1 MMKKL
6 KKLFEN
12 KNKSN
17 RTDLV
22 VTKDHNINADELADY
37 ILNIEAENRY
47 LKDTTTQHNTISY
60 KLGKTII
67 DTLNNKSPKK
77 EFPAKLLDIYIESR
91 KRKLP
96 NLKDAGLVDK
106 TLIFLNDKELLKNYQ
121 LTANKEKS
129 PEKKQLANTK
139 HSDITKLAATLTEI
153 KAKHSKSSLSLES
166 KKVKSIK
173 EHLNTDS
180 KNDTGAEIS
189 GTESKFRPEI
199 LVNATIENNDT
210 TELTQIEIF
219 SAGDTLE
226 LSAAV
231 LYRLKNNVISRK
243 AVVLLSFFDVKG
255 NKIEDLS
262 LSGIG
267 VSAAFGQHFRYLNN
281 NCSDIKENPKGIIK
295 LEVPD
300 GIASIKISV
309 AGMGLKDDEKID
321 IRLKARCYNEQ
332 AAAKLKSE
340 ALTATTIDDNNVNEL
355 TQIEVPNAGD
365 TLELSAAVLYRLKS
379 NVVSRKALI
388 LLGFF
393 DSKGSEVKG
402 LSLSGIGVSAAFGQH
417 FRYLNTN
424 CSDIK
429 ENPKGIVKFEVP
441 DGIASIKISVAGM
454 GLKDDEK
461 IDIRLKARCYNEQRE
476 ESNYR
481 QALMDK
487 PLPEPIVFDPHN
499 KRSTSDLNIAC
510 ILDEFTTECL
520 TYEVN
525 LIKVTQKDWQSQME
539 GNHIDFLLVESC
551 WRGNDGDWGTLTKG
565 SGGGKK
571 LSPLLQYCKK
581 KNIPTVFWNKEDP
594 PHYEKFGA
602 IARLFDIAITT
613 DINMVERYKADFGI
627 DVYPLSFGAQPKIH
641 NPTFVIPKSD
651 KAVFAGSYYGDK
663 PQRCADFNDI
673 MSQLEVA
680 QVDYDIFDRNY
691 HRGIDKFA
699 FPNRYQSHILGTLPA
714 EDIWKVH
721 KGYKYQVNMNTVQD
735 SATMFARRVYES
747 LASGTPVIT
756 NDSVGVREL
765 FGDLVIMPTEHL
777 SVSEQL
783 MQLEASPSIY
793 NEIARLGVR
802 RVMREHTYGHRIQQ
816 ICKLLGIDV
825 EVKAPMATLAIT
837 ANNEADITRAKKI
850 FAAQT
855 ASNKKLFIELENFD
869 TAYKYLSQSDSTV
882 SYAMKLGSAFYSE
895 EGQYYGGNKVLKR
908 NVNEAVPAEALEDFT
923 YWGEK

>member
-1 MMKKL
+1 MKNL
-6 KKLFEN
+6 KKLFKKNN
-12 KNKSN
+12 KAD

-37 ILNIEAENRY
+37 IRNIETENRY
-47 LKDTTTQHNTISY
+47 LKNTTTQHNTISY

-67 DTLNNKSPKK
+67 DALNNKSPKK
-77 EFPAKLLDIYIESR
+77 ELPAKLLDIYIESR

-96 NLKDAGLVDK
+96 NLKNAGLIDK
-106 TLIFLNDKELLKNYQ
+106 TLILLNDKELLKNYQ

-129 PEKKQLANTK
+129 SDKRQLANIK
-139 HSDITKLAATLTEI
+139 QSDTTKLAATLSAMKVE
-153 KAKHSKSSLSLES
+153 KSKSSLSLES
-166 KKVKSIK
+166 EISKSTK
-173 EHLNTDS
+173 ENLHIDT
-180 KNDTGAEIS
+180 KNDTETKINS
-189 GTESKFRPEI
+189 TKSKPEV
-199 LVNATIENNDT
+199 LVNATINNNDT
-210 TELTQIEIF
+210 TELTQVEV
-219 SAGDTLE
+219 SAVGDVVE

-231 LYRLKNNVISRK
+231 LYRLKSNEVSRK
-243 AVVLLSFFDVKG
+243 AVILLSFFDSKG
-255 NKIEDLS
+255 NKLEDLS
-262 LSGIG
+262 LPGIG
-267 VSAAFGQHFRYLNN
+267 ISAAFGQHFRYLNN
-281 NCSDIKENPKGIIK
+281 NCSDIKESLKDIIK

-321 IRLKARCYNEQ
+321 IRLKSCCYNEQ

-340 ALTATTIDDNNVNEL
+340 ALTATTIVDNNVNEL
-355 TQIEVPNAGD
+355 TQIEVPSAGD
-365 TLELSAAVLYRLKS
+365 TLEVAAAVLYRLKS
-379 NVVSRKALI
+379 NVVSRKAVI
-388 LLGFF
+388 LLSFF
-393 DSKGSEVKG
+393 DSKGNKVED
-402 LSLSGIGVSAAFGQH
+402 LSLSGIGVSAAFEQH
-417 FRYLNTN
+417 FRYLNNN

-429 ENPKGIVKFEVP
+429 ESLKDIVKLEVP

-476 ESNYR
+476 ENSYR
-481 QALMDK
+481 QILMSK
-487 PLPEPIVFDPHN
+487 PLPEPIISDPHS
-499 KRSTSDLNIAC
+499 KRYTSDLNVAC

-525 LIKVTQKDWQSQME
+525 LTKVTQNDWQSQME

-602 IARLFDIAITT
+602 IARLFDVAITT
-613 DINMVERYKADFGI
+613 DINMVKRYKADFGI

-641 NPTFVIPKSD
+641 NPSAVISKLD

-691 HRGIDKFA
+691 YRGIDKFA
-699 FPNRYQSHILGTLPA
+699 FPNRYQSHILGTLPP

-756 NDSVGVREL
+756 NYSVGVREL

-825 EVKAPMATLAIT
+825 EVKVPTGTLAIT
-837 ANNEADITRAKKI
+837 VNSEADITRAKKV

-855 ASNKKLFIELENFD
+855 ASDKKLFIELENFD
-869 TAYKYLSQSDSTV
+869 TAYQYLNQSDSTV

-895 EGQYYGGNKVLKR
+895 ESQYYGGDKVLKC
-908 NVNEAVPAEALEDFT
+908 NVNEAIPAEALEDFT
-923 YWGEK
+923 YWGER